1 LGPPVRLLDLVL
13 AEEELNGA
21 GIVVWDQTFVADGV
35 EEGFAATGPVVDV
48 ERAAAVAGDR
58 NAETSASLAS
68 FLSLVR
74 IQWLRPSIV
83 FRDGVV

>member
-1 LGPPVRLLDLVL
+1 LGPPVRLFDLVL
-13 AEEELNGA
+13 AEEELDGA
-21 GIVVWDQTFVADGV
+21 GIVVRDQTFVADGV
-35 EEGFAATGPVVDV
+35 EEGFAAPGSVVDV
-48 ERAAAVAGDR
+48 ERARAVAGDR

-83 FRDGVV
+83 LREGVV